1 MNLPGLTPC
10 PGLLP
15 SGVGS
20 CCCYSDFWPE
30 SADCLAHGL
39 SLRVDAILILS
50 KPIGCCEHTLHSYS
64 DDATAEAAVE
74 RSLTADSGMK
84 QRIDAEKADDPIFC
98 AVVIWVVLNF
108 WLTGVHWELDSVAVG
123 LPEVDWLGIS
133 DPDAVCWVS
142 ECVLKPFESFAA
154 SIHQSPDAGGV
165 ANFVDAGRCS
175 CKPAL

>member
-39 SLRVDAILILS
+39 SLRVDAILISS
-50 KPIGCCEHTLHSYS
+50 KPIGCCEHTLRSYS

-74 RSLTADSGMK
+74 RSLTADS
-84 QRIDAEKADDPIFC
+84 
-98 AVVIWVVLNF
+98 
-108 WLTGVHWELDSVAVG
+108 GVHWELDSVAVG

-142 ECVLKPFESFAA
+142 ECVLKPFECFAA